1 MPRTSAAMASKR
13 ALLNAKRSLRRR
25 NLAER
30 LELARRDADTVH
42 SEEEAP
48 APWQTGTAKAG
59 GSSSARAPEAK
70 AQPKVQ
76 PRAKK
81 EIKSETKN
89 EVKDEPKS
97 EDESLPGA
105 LARGKPSR
113 AAHLAP
119 LGARDEPGRTDSDE
133 DVHSSLD
140 ARDFMAE
147 DVRSSSREPSRS
159 ASAWMEEGRIQKE
172 QGYGG
177 RGRGAVRLRP
187 RRSVEPEQH
196 RGQPSGQQAPPPWR
210 QEDELRGIKRVLP
223 RWEVELGLK
232 RAQPLDLSNFPAA
245 ELSEEDKNLSKVSTQ
260 LLRWGRADVESEGG
274 GRRTLWLQNWAPD
287 AWYSLDDIAR
297 SMHVPRDKLPIA
309 VLCSEGSR
317 GPRVI
322 AREQHGRVVFKA
334 RWTSEERRGR
344 GQRGGQ
350 HGGRREQGDDSR
362 RDQRDGR
369 RRGRDGR

>member
-1 MPRTSAAMASKR
+1 MSEAYLPGLTKNQKR
-13 ALLNAKRSLRRR
+13 GCRR
-25 NLAER
+25 NNLDARLA
-30 LELARRDADTVH
+30 LAHRDAGGSSSARAH
-42 SEEEAP
+42 
-48 APWQTGTAKAG
+48 AG

-70 AQPKVQ
+70 AQPKAQ

-81 EIKSETKN
+81 EIKSEIKN

-119 LGARDEPGRTDSDE
+119 LGARDEPGRVDSDE
-133 DVHSSLD
+133 DVHCSLD
-140 ARDFMAE
+140 AWDFMAE

-159 ASAWMEEGRIQKE
+159 ASAWMEEGRMQKE
-172 QGYGG
+172 EGHGG

-187 RRSVEPEQH
+187 RRSVEPEQR

-210 QEDELRGIKRVLP
+210 QEGELRGIKRVLP
-223 RWEVELGLK
+223 RWEVERGLD
-232 RAQPLDLSNFPAA
+232 RAQPLDLSNFPAV
-245 ELSEEDKNLSKVSTQ
+245 ELSEEDRNLSKVSTQ

-274 GRRTLWLQNWAPD
+274 GQRTLWLQNWAPD
-287 AWYSLDDIAR
+287 AWFSLGDIAR

-317 GPRVI
+317 GPRVLC
-322 AREQHGRVVFKA
+322 REQHGRVVFKA

-350 HGGRREQGDDSR
+350 HGDRREQRDDSR
-362 RDQRDGR
+362 RGQRDGR